1 MTKAISGAP
10 LSDEIVIAMA
20 SLVDDAQVATRE
32 PSHSDIEFQ
41 IQRSGLERADPKSQ
55 GRAVG
60 KAKRIRAVLSWALE
74 NNLNAGEK
82 LVYYLISTIRGMG
95 GFRPTSP
102 NYVGQEAI
110 INAIQAFKAE
120 GYVLS
125 SDGELRPIVLE
136 NLTNKEIEEAL
147 YAYVNRAK
155 RGVEDA
161 ALLTGTGKDLL
172 EAVSAHVLVNKWG
185 SYPTTAN
192 FPTLLGQA
200 FTALGLA
207 TSTES
212 IKKDEPVKRKMERAL
227 YELACSINKLR
238 NKEGTGHG
246 RPFLSSMTE
255 EEARVA
261 IESIGIISEY
271 LLTALKKNQ

>member
-1 MTKAISGAP
+1 MKILRAP
-10 LSDEIVIAMA
+10 LSDEIVIAM
-20 SLVDDAQVATRE
+20 SRLVDDAQVETRE

-41 IQRSGLERADPKSQ
+41 IQRTGLEKADPKNQ
-55 GRAVG
+55 GRTVG

-74 NNLNAGEK
+74 NNLDAGEK
-82 LVYYLISTIRGMG
+82 LVHYLISTINGLG
-95 GFRPTSP
+95 GFRSTSP

-110 INAIQAFKAE
+110 TNAIQAFKAE
-120 GYVLS
+120 GYILS
-125 SDGELRPIVLE
+125 ADGELRPIVLE
-136 NLTNKEIEEAL
+136 NLTNKEMEDAL

-200 FTALGLA
+200 FIALGLA
-207 TSTES
+207 TSS
-212 IKKDEPVKRKMERAL
+212 DPVKNNEPAKYKLERAL
-227 YELACSINKLR
+227 YELGCSINKLR

-246 RPFLSSMTE
+246 RPFSSSVTE
-255 EEARVA
+255 HEARVA
-261 IESIGIISEY
+261 IESIGVISEF
-271 LLTALKKNQ
+271 LLAALKKYP